1 MNRLAPKVLPGFG
14 ITLGFTLTYL
24 GFLVLLPLGALLFQA
39 LSNNPF
45 DFFQSA
51 FHPRALSAYWN
62 SFSMAFSAAVLNT
75 FIGLLIAWVLVRYR
89 FFGRRFMDAVI
100 DLPFALPTSVAGFVY
115 STLYSERGW
124 LGELLGQNGI
134 HLTHTWFLTVLV
146 LLFTG
151 FPFVVRTVQPVL
163 EELDGDLEEA
173 AAILGANRFQTFFNV
188 ITPSILPALITG
200 FSLAFARGLGEYG
213 SIVFVSSNL
222 PYRSETGPVLI
233 VSRLE
238 ENAINDASA
247 AAIVMLMASFGMLLL
262 INTLQKRRQSNG

>member
-1 MNRLAPKVLPGFG
+1 
-14 ITLGFTLTYL
+14 
-24 GFLVLLPLGALLFQA
+24 
-39 LSNNPF
+39 
-45 DFFQSA
+45 
-51 FHPRALSAYWN
+51 
-62 SFSMAFSAAVLNT
+62 
-75 FIGLLIAWVLVRYR
+75 
-89 FFGRRFMDAVI
+89 
-100 DLPFALPTSVAGFVY
+100 
-115 STLYSERGW
+115 
-124 LGELLGQNGI
+124 
-134 HLTHTWFLTVLV
+134 
-146 LLFTG
+146 
-151 FPFVVRTVQPVL
+151 VQPVL

-173 AAILGANRFQTFFNV
+173 AAILGANRFQTFIHV
-188 ITPSILPALITG
+188 IMPSILPALITG